1 MSIQPQLV
9 GQLMII
15 NLENSAKIMFDSGRL
30 SLEIPT
36 KIKEFSKKFLVTQ
49 ELVKFHLMHLK
60 ELEKKT
66 LRKKKNETT
75 G

>member
-9 GQLMII
+9 GQLVII

-49 ELVKFHLMHLK
+49 ELVKISPYASK
-60 ELEKKT
+60 RT
-66 LRKKKNETT
+66 
-75 G
+75 

>member
-1 MSIQPQLV
+1 
-9 GQLMII
+9 MII
-15 NLENSAKIMFDSGRL
+15 NLENSAKIMFGSGRL

>member
-49 ELVKFHLMHLK
+49 ELVKISPYASK
-60 ELEKKT
+60 RT
-66 LRKKKNETT
+66 
-75 G
+75 

>member
-30 SLEIPT
+30 SLEMPT

-49 ELVKFHLMHLK
+49 ELVKISPYASK
-60 ELEKKT
+60 RT
-66 LRKKKNETT
+66 
-75 G
+75 

>member
-1 MSIQPQLV
+1 
-9 GQLMII
+9 MII

-36 KIKEFSKKFLVTQ
+36 KIKEFSKNFLVIQ